1 MAHLF
6 FVVLS
11 QFNYFAYFCQKFEIT
26 MERIGLTYNTEKEQI
41 VISEYG
47 RCIQEM
53 IKKLPE
59 IEDRQQ
65 RTEAARYII
74 SVMVQMNPQIKESS
88 DYEHKLWDHLY
99 IISGYNLD
107 LDSPYAP
114 PTPEAQHS
122 KPQHVGYQNND
133 IKYGHYGQYLIK
145 MIEAASQE
153 ENEEVRE
160 ALAYSLASQMKRNY
174 LEWNK
179 SVVNDQ
185 VIIDDLKTISKGRL
199 VINEESKLNAP
210 YENYGKSPSRKQQ
223 QPQQQGK
230 KKKKKVPNLKANMN
244 NPNNPAYK
252 KRMQELGKL

>member
-1 MAHLF
+1 MD
-6 FVVLS
+6 
-11 QFNYFAYFCQKFEIT
+11 K
-26 MERIGLTYNTEKEQI
+26 IGLTYNTEKEQI

-59 IEDRQQ
+59 IEDREQ
-65 RTEAARYII
+65 RTEAAKYII
-74 SVMVQMNPQIKESS
+74 SVMVQMNPSIKQSS

-99 IISGYNLD
+99 MISGYNLD
-107 LDSPYAP
+107 VDSPYAP
-114 PTPEAQHS
+114 PKREAQHS
-122 KPQHVGYQNND
+122 KPQHIGYQNNH
-133 IKYGHYGQYLIK
+133 IKYGHYGLYLIK

-153 ENEEVRE
+153 EDDEVRE
-160 ALAYSLASQMKRNY
+160 ALAYSLAGQMKRNY

-185 VIIDDLKTISKGRL
+185 VILDDLKTISGGRL
-199 VINEESKLNAP
+199 VIGDESKLNTP
-210 YENYGKSPSRKQQ
+210 GDIFSKVQPRPQQ
-223 QPQQQGK
+223 QQQQGK

>member
-1 MAHLF
+1 MDR
-6 FVVLS
+6 
-11 QFNYFAYFCQKFEIT
+11 T
-26 MERIGLTYNTEKEQI
+26 GLTYNTEKEQI

-47 RCIQEM
+47 RCVQEM
-53 IKKLPE
+53 IKKLQE
-59 IEDRQQ
+59 IEDREQ
-65 RTEAARYII
+65 RTEAAKYII
-74 SVMVQMNPQIKESS
+74 SVMVQMNPSIKQSS

-99 IISGYNLD
+99 MISGYNLD
-107 LDSPYAP
+107 VDSPFEP
-114 PTPEAQHS
+114 PTPVAQQS
-122 KPQHVGYQNND
+122 KPQHIGYQNND

-153 ENEEVRE
+153 ENDEIRE
-160 ALAYSLASQMKRNY
+160 ALAYSLAGQMKRNY

-185 VIIDDLKTISKGRL
+185 VILDDLKNISGGRL
-199 VINEESKLNAP
+199 VINDESKLNATG
-210 YENYGKSPSRKQQ
+210 EILGKVQPKQQ
-223 QPQQQGK
+223 QQQQGK

>member
-1 MAHLF
+1 MD
-6 FVVLS
+6 
-11 QFNYFAYFCQKFEIT
+11 K
-26 MERIGLTYNTEKEQI
+26 IGLTYNTEKEKI
-41 VISEYG
+41 AIPEYG

-65 RTEAARYII
+65 RTEAAKYII

-88 DYEHKLWDHLY
+88 DWEHKLWDHLY
-99 IISGYNLD
+99 IISNYQLD
-107 LDSPYAP
+107 VDSPFAP
-114 PTPEAQHS
+114 PTIESQRK
-122 KPQHVGYQNND
+122 KPQHIGYQNND

-153 ENEEVRE
+153 ENDEVRE

-174 LEWNK
+174 LDWNK

-185 VIIDDLKTISKGRL
+185 VIIDDLKNISGGRL
-199 VINEESKLNAP
+199 VIGEESKLNSTSDIL
-210 YENYGKSPSRKQQ
+210 GKIKQKPQQQQQ
-223 QPQQQGK
+223 QPGK

-252 KRMQELGKL
+252 LRMQQMGKL

>member
-1 MAHLF
+1 M
-6 FVVLS
+6 
-11 QFNYFAYFCQKFEIT
+11 NKP
-26 MERIGLTYNTEKEQI
+26 GLTYNTEKEAI
-41 VISEYG
+41 AISEYG

-59 IEDRQQ
+59 IEDRKQ
-65 RTEAARYII
+65 RTEAAKYII

-99 IISGYNLD
+99 MISGYNLD
-107 LDSPYAP
+107 LDGPYVP
-114 PTPEAQHS
+114 PRPITQQK
-122 KPQHVGYQNND
+122 KPQHIGYQNND

-174 LEWNK
+174 MEWNK

-185 VIIDDLKTISKGRL
+185 VILDDLKNISGGRL
-199 VINEESKLNAP
+199 VINEESKLSNDMPVKAQP
-210 YENYGKSPSRKQQ
+210 KQQ
-223 QPQQQGK
+223 QQQGK

>member
-1 MAHLF
+1 
-6 FVVLS
+6 
-11 QFNYFAYFCQKFEIT
+11 

-47 RCIQEM
+47 RCVQEM
-53 IKKLPE
+53 IKKLSE
-59 IEDRQQ
+59 IEDRAE
-65 RTEAARYII
+65 RTEAAKYII
-74 SVMVQMNPQIKESS
+74 NVMVQMNPSIKQSS

-99 IISGYNLD
+99 MISGYNLD
-107 LDSPYAP
+107 VDSPYAP
-114 PTPEAQHS
+114 PTPIEQQS
-122 KPQHVGYQNND
+122 KPQHIGYQNNQ
-133 IKYGHYGQYLIK
+133 IKYGHYGLYLIK

-153 ENEEVRE
+153 EDDEVRE
-160 ALAYSLASQMKRNY
+160 ALAYSLAGQMKRNY

-185 VIIDDLKTISKGRL
+185 VILDDLKTISGGRL
-199 VINEESKLNAP
+199 VIEDESKLNS
-210 YENYGKSPSRKQQ
+210 NGDILGKVQPKPLQQ
-223 QPQQQGK
+223 QQQGK

>member
-1 MAHLF
+1 M
-6 FVVLS
+6 
-11 QFNYFAYFCQKFEIT
+11 NKP
-26 MERIGLTYNTEKEQI
+26 GLTYNTEKEQI

-47 RCIQEM
+47 RCVQEM

-59 IEDRQQ
+59 IEDREQ
-65 RTEAARYII
+65 RTEAAKYII
-74 SVMVQMNPQIKESS
+74 SVMVQMNPSIKQSS

-99 IISGYNLD
+99 MISGYNLD
-107 LDSPYAP
+107 VDSPYAP
-114 PTPEAQHS
+114 PIPVEQQS
-122 KPQHVGYQNND
+122 KPQHIGYQNND

-145 MIEAASQE
+145 MIEAASKE
-153 ENEEVRE
+153 ENDEIRE
-160 ALAYSLASQMKRNY
+160 ALAYSLAGQMKRNY

-185 VIIDDLKTISKGRL
+185 VIIDDLKNISGGRL
-199 VINEESKLNAP
+199 VINDETKLNNTNEMP
-210 YENYGKSPSRKQQ
+210 SGKAQQPKQQ
-223 QPQQQGK
+223 QQQGK

>member
-1 MAHLF
+1 MD
-6 FVVLS
+6 
-11 QFNYFAYFCQKFEIT
+11 KP
-26 MERIGLTYNTEKEQI
+26 GLTYNTEKEQI

-47 RCIQEM
+47 RCTQEM

-59 IEDRQQ
+59 IEDREQ

-74 SVMVQMNPQIKESS
+74 SVMVQMNPGIKQSS

-99 IISGYNLD
+99 MISGYNLD
-107 LDSPYAP
+107 VDSPYAP
-114 PTPEAQHS
+114 PVPLEKQS
-122 KPQHVGYQNND
+122 KPQHIGYQNND

-153 ENEEVRE
+153 ENDEIRE
-160 ALAYSLASQMKRNY
+160 ALAYSLAGQMKRNY

-185 VIIDDLKTISKGRL
+185 VILDDLKNISGGRL
-199 VINEESKLNAP
+199 VISEESKLNGNADL
-210 YENYGKSPSRKQQ
+210 GKVQPQAKQQ
-223 QPQQQGK
+223 QQQQGK

>member
-1 MAHLF
+1 MNK
-6 FVVLS
+6 S
-11 QFNYFAYFCQKFEIT
+11 
-26 MERIGLTYNTEKEQI
+26 GLTYNTEKEQI

-59 IEDRQQ
+59 IEDREQ
-65 RTEAARYII
+65 RTEAAKYII
-74 SVMVQMNPQIKESS
+74 SVMVQMNPSIKQSS

-99 IISGYNLD
+99 MISGYNLD
-107 LDSPYAP
+107 VDSPYPAP
-114 PTPEAQHS
+114 IPVEQQS
-122 KPQHVGYQNND
+122 KPQHIGYQNND

-145 MIEAASQE
+145 MIEAASKE
-153 ENEEVRE
+153 EDDEVRE
-160 ALAYSLASQMKRNY
+160 ALAYSLAGQMKRNY

-185 VIIDDLKTISKGRL
+185 VIIDDLRNISGGRL
-199 VINEESKLNAP
+199 VIADELKLNNNGDMPA
-210 YENYGKSPSRKQQ
+210 KVQQQAKQQ
-223 QPQQQGK
+223 QQQQGK

-252 KRMQELGKL
+252 KRMQELGKR

>member
-1 MAHLF
+1 MD
-6 FVVLS
+6 
-11 QFNYFAYFCQKFEIT
+11 K
-26 MERIGLTYNTEKEQI
+26 IGLTYNTEKEKI
-41 VISEYG
+41 AIPEYG

-65 RTEAARYII
+65 RTEAAKYII

-88 DYEHKLWDHLY
+88 DWEHKLWDHLY
-99 IISGYNLD
+99 IISNYQLD
-107 LDSPYAP
+107 VDSPFAP
-114 PTPEAQHS
+114 PTIESQRK
-122 KPQHVGYQNND
+122 KPQHIGYQNND

-153 ENEEVRE
+153 ENDEVRE

-174 LEWNK
+174 LDWNK

-185 VIIDDLKTISKGRL
+185 VILDDLKNISGGRL
-199 VINEESKLNAP
+199 VIGEESKLNSTGDIL
-210 YENYGKSPSRKQQ
+210 GKVKQKQQ
-223 QPQQQGK
+223 QQQQPGK

-252 KRMQELGKL
+252 LRMQQMGKL

>member
-1 MAHLF
+1 MD
-6 FVVLS
+6 
-11 QFNYFAYFCQKFEIT
+11 
-26 MERIGLTYNTEKEQI
+26 RIGLTYNTEKEQI

-59 IEDRQQ
+59 IEDREQ
-65 RTEAARYII
+65 RTEAAKYII
-74 SVMVQMNPQIKESS
+74 SVMVQMNPSIKQSS

-99 IISGYNLD
+99 MISGYQLD
-107 LDSPYAP
+107 VDSPYAP
-114 PTPEAQHS
+114 PVPMEKQR
-122 KPQHVGYQNND
+122 KPQHIGYQNND

-153 ENEEVRE
+153 ENNEIRE

-174 LEWNK
+174 LDWNK

-185 VIIDDLKTISKGRL
+185 VIIDDLKKISGGRL
-199 VINEESKLNAP
+199 VIADESKLNNNGDMLVKGQPQA
-210 YENYGKSPSRKQQ
+210 KQQ
-223 QPQQQGK
+223 QQQQQGK

-252 KRMQELGKL
+252 KRMQELGKI

>member
-1 MAHLF
+1 MNKA
-6 FVVLS
+6 
-11 QFNYFAYFCQKFEIT
+11 
-26 MERIGLTYNTEKEQI
+26 GLTYNTEKEQI

-47 RCIQEM
+47 RCIQEI

-59 IEDRQQ
+59 IEDREQ
-65 RTEAARYII
+65 RTEAAKYII
-74 SVMVQMNPQIKESS
+74 SVMVQMNPNIKQSS

-99 IISGYNLD
+99 MISGYQLD
-107 LDSPYAP
+107 VDSPYAP
-114 PTPEAQHS
+114 PVPMEKQR
-122 KPQHVGYQNND
+122 KPQHIGYQNND

-153 ENEEVRE
+153 ENDEIRE
-160 ALAYSLASQMKRNY
+160 ALAYSLAGQMKRNY

-185 VIIDDLKTISKGRL
+185 VIIEDLKNISGGRL
-199 VINEESKLNAP
+199 VIADELKLN
-210 YENYGKSPSRKQQ
+210 NNSDMSVKGQQ
-223 QPQQQGK
+223 QAKLQQPQQGK

>member
-1 MAHLF
+1 MNKA
-6 FVVLS
+6 
-11 QFNYFAYFCQKFEIT
+11 
-26 MERIGLTYNTEKEQI
+26 GLTYNTEKEQI

-59 IEDRQQ
+59 IEDREQ
-65 RTEAARYII
+65 RTEAAKYII
-74 SVMVQMNPQIKESS
+74 SVMVQMNPNIKQSS

-99 IISGYNLD
+99 MISGYQLD
-107 LDSPYAP
+107 VDSPYAP
-114 PTPEAQHS
+114 PVPMEKQR
-122 KPQHVGYQNND
+122 KPQHIGYQNNN

-153 ENEEVRE
+153 ENDEIRE
-160 ALAYSLASQMKRNY
+160 ALAYSLAGQMKRNY

-185 VIIDDLKTISKGRL
+185 VIIEDLKNISGGRL
-199 VINEESKLNAP
+199 VIADELKLN
-210 YENYGKSPSRKQQ
+210 NNSDMSVKGQQ
-223 QPQQQGK
+223 QAKLQQPQQGK

-252 KRMQELGKL
+252 KRMQELGKM

>member
-1 MAHLF
+1 MDR
-6 FVVLS
+6 
-11 QFNYFAYFCQKFEIT
+11 T
-26 MERIGLTYNTEKEQI
+26 GLTYNTEKEQI

-59 IEDRQQ
+59 IEDREQ

-74 SVMVQMNPQIKESS
+74 SVMVQMNPG
-88 DYEHKLWDHLY
+88 LWDHLY
-99 IISGYNLD
+99 MISGYNLD

-114 PTPEAQHS
+114 PTPAEQQK
-122 KPQHVGYQNND
+122 KPQHIGYQNND

-145 MIEAASQE
+145 MIEAAAAE
-153 ENEEVRE
+153 PNDDVRE
-160 ALAYSLASQMKRNY
+160 ALAYSLAGQMKRNY
-174 LEWNK
+174 IEWNK

-185 VIIDDLKTISKGRL
+185 VIIDDLKALSGGRL
-199 VINEESKLNAP
+199 VITDESKLNGNG
-210 YENYGKSPSRKQQ
+210 EQQGKSQPQPKQ
-223 QPQQQGK
+223 QQQGK

>member
-1 MAHLF
+1 MNKL
-6 FVVLS
+6 
-11 QFNYFAYFCQKFEIT
+11 
-26 MERIGLTYNTEKEQI
+26 GLTYNTEKEQI

-59 IEDRQQ
+59 IENREQ
-65 RTEAARYII
+65 RTEAAKYII
-74 SVMVQMNPQIKESS
+74 SVMVQMNPSIKQSS

-99 IISGYNLD
+99 MISGYNLD
-107 LDSPYAP
+107 VDSPYAP
-114 PTPEAQHS
+114 PIPLEKQS
-122 KPQHVGYQNND
+122 KPQHIGYQNND

-153 ENEEVRE
+153 ENDEIRE
-160 ALAYSLASQMKRNY
+160 ALAYSLAGQMKRNY
-174 LEWNK
+174 LDWNK

-185 VIIDDLKTISKGRL
+185 VIIDDLKNISGGRL
-199 VINEESKLNAP
+199 VIADEAKLNNNGDSA
-210 YENYGKSPSRKQQ
+210 GKGQQ
-223 QPQQQGK
+223 QAKQSQQQQQGK
-230 KKKKKVPNLKANMN
+230 KNKKKVPNLKANMN

>member
-1 MAHLF
+1 MDR
-6 FVVLS
+6 
-11 QFNYFAYFCQKFEIT
+11 T
-26 MERIGLTYNTEKEQI
+26 GLTYNTEKEQI

-59 IEDRQQ
+59 IEDREQ

-74 SVMVQMNPQIKESS
+74 SVMVQMNPGIKQST

-99 IISGYNLD
+99 MISGYNLD

-114 PTPEAQHS
+114 PTPTEQKK
-122 KPQHVGYQNND
+122 KPQHIGYQNND

-145 MIEAASQE
+145 MIEAAAAE
-153 ENEEVRE
+153 PNDDVRE
-160 ALAYSLASQMKRNY
+160 ALAYSLAGQMKRNY
-174 LEWNK
+174 IEWNK

-185 VIIDDLKTISKGRL
+185 VIIDDLKNLSGGRL
-199 VINEESKLNAP
+199 VIAEESKLNSNSEQP
-210 YENYGKSPSRKQQ
+210 GKSQPQPKQ
-223 QPQQQGK
+223 QQQGK

>member
-1 MAHLF
+1 MD
-6 FVVLS
+6 
-11 QFNYFAYFCQKFEIT
+11 
-26 MERIGLTYNTEKEQI
+26 RIGLTYNTEKEQI

-65 RTEAARYII
+65 RTEAAKYII
-74 SVMVQMNPQIKESS
+74 SVMVQMNPSIKQSS
-88 DYEHKLWDHLY
+88 DWEHKLWDHLY
-99 IISGYNLD
+99 MISGYNLD
-107 LDSPYAP
+107 VDSPFAP
-114 PTPEAQHS
+114 PTPIEQQR
-122 KPQHVGYQNND
+122 KPQHIGYQNNN
-133 IKYGHYGQYLIK
+133 IKYGHYGLYLIK

-153 ENEEVRE
+153 EDEEVRE

-179 SVVNDQ
+179 NVVNDQ
-185 VIIDDLKTISKGRL
+185 VILNDLKTISGGRL
-199 VINEESKLNAP
+199 VIEDESKFNASGDLLAKVQP
-210 YENYGKSPSRKQQ
+210 KPQQ
-223 QPQQQGK
+223 QQQGK

-252 KRMQELGKL
+252 KRMQELGKV

>member
-1 MAHLF
+1 M
-6 FVVLS
+6 
-11 QFNYFAYFCQKFEIT
+11 NKP
-26 MERIGLTYNTEKEQI
+26 GLTYNTEKEQI

-47 RCIQEM
+47 RCVQEM

-59 IEDRQQ
+59 IEDREQ
-65 RTEAARYII
+65 RTEAAKYII
-74 SVMVQMNPQIKESS
+74 SVMVQMNPNIKQSS

-99 IISGYNLD
+99 MISGYNLD
-107 LDSPYAP
+107 VDSPYAP
-114 PTPEAQHS
+114 PVPLEKQS
-122 KPQHVGYQNND
+122 KPQHIGYQNND

-153 ENEEVRE
+153 ENDEIRE
-160 ALAYSLASQMKRNY
+160 ALAYSLAGQMKRNY

-185 VIIDDLKTISKGRL
+185 VILDDLKNISGGRL
-199 VINEESKLNAP
+199 VISEESKLNGNADL
-210 YENYGKSPSRKQQ
+210 GKVQPQAKQPQ
-223 QPQQQGK
+223 QQQQGK

-244 NPNNPAYK
+244 NPNTPAYK

>member
-1 MAHLF
+1 MD
-6 FVVLS
+6 
-11 QFNYFAYFCQKFEIT
+11 KP
-26 MERIGLTYNTEKEQI
+26 GLTYNTEKEQI

-47 RCIQEM
+47 RCVQEM

-59 IEDRQQ
+59 IEDREQ
-65 RTEAARYII
+65 RTEAAKYII
-74 SVMVQMNPQIKESS
+74 SVMVQMNPNIKQSS

-99 IISGYNLD
+99 MISGYNLD
-107 LDSPYAP
+107 VDSPYVP
-114 PTPEAQHS
+114 PVPLEKQS
-122 KPQHVGYQNND
+122 KPQHIGYQNND

-160 ALAYSLASQMKRNY
+160 ALAYSLAGQMKRNY
-174 LEWNK
+174 IEWNK

-185 VIIDDLKTISKGRL
+185 VIIDDLKNISGGRL
-199 VINEESKLNAP
+199 VISEESKLNSNADL
-210 YENYGKSPSRKQQ
+210 GKVQPQAKQPQ
-223 QPQQQGK
+223 QQQQGK

>member
-1 MAHLF
+1 MDR
-6 FVVLS
+6 
-11 QFNYFAYFCQKFEIT
+11 T
-26 MERIGLTYNTEKEQI
+26 GLTYNTEKEQI

-47 RCIQEM
+47 RCVQEM

-59 IEDRQQ
+59 IEDREQ
-65 RTEAARYII
+65 RTEAAKYII

-99 IISGYNLD
+99 IISGYQLD
-107 LDSPYAP
+107 LDSPFAP
-114 PTPEAQHS
+114 PTPVEQQS
-122 KPQHVGYQNND
+122 KPQHIGYQNND

-153 ENEEVRE
+153 ENDEVRE
-160 ALAYSLASQMKRNY
+160 ALAYSLASQMKHNY
-174 LEWNK
+174 AEWTK

-185 VIIDDLKTISKGRL
+185 VIIDDLKKLSNGRL
-199 VINEESKLNAP
+199 VIPDESKLGTEP
-210 YENYGKSPSRKQQ
+210 QGKVQQ
-223 QPQQQGK
+223 QAKQQQGK

-252 KRMQELGKL
+252 KRMQQLGKI

>member
-1 MAHLF
+1 
-6 FVVLS
+6 
-11 QFNYFAYFCQKFEIT
+11 

-47 RCIQEM
+47 RCVQEM

-59 IEDRQQ
+59 IEDRAE
-65 RTEAARYII
+65 RTEAAKYII
-74 SVMVQMNPQIKESS
+74 SVMVQMNPSIKQSS

-99 IISGYNLD
+99 MISGYNLD
-107 LDSPYAP
+107 VDSPYAP
-114 PTPEAQHS
+114 PTPIEQQS
-122 KPQHVGYQNND
+122 KPQHIGYQNNQ
-133 IKYGHYGQYLIK
+133 IKYGHYGLYLIK

-153 ENEEVRE
+153 EDDEVRE
-160 ALAYSLASQMKRNY
+160 ALAYSLAGQMKRNY

-185 VIIDDLKTISKGRL
+185 VILDDLKTISGGRL
-199 VINEESKLNAP
+199 VIEDESKLNSSGDIL
-210 YENYGKSPSRKQQ
+210 GKVQSKPLQQ
-223 QPQQQGK
+223 QQQGK

>member
-1 MAHLF
+1 
-6 FVVLS
+6 
-11 QFNYFAYFCQKFEIT
+11 

-74 SVMVQMNPQIKESS
+74 SVMVQMNPQVKESS
-88 DYEHKLWDHLY
+88 DWEHKLWDHLY
-99 IISGYNLD
+99 MISGYALD
-107 LDSPYAP
+107 LDSPFAP
-114 PTPEAQHS
+114 PAPAVRRS
-122 KPQHVGYQNND
+122 KPQHIGYQNNH
-133 IKYGHYGQYLIK
+133 IKYGHYGQYIVK
-145 MIEAASQE
+145 MIEAASLE
-153 ENEEVRE
+153 EDEEMRE
-160 ALAYSLASQMKRNY
+160 ALAHSIANQMKRNY

-179 SVVNDQ
+179 NVVNDQ
-185 VIIDDLKTISKGRL
+185 VILDDLRTISGGRL
-199 VINEESKLNAP
+199 MISEEKLNSTS
-210 YENYGKSPSRKQQ
+210 EILGKAQPQPKQQ
-223 QPQQQGK
+223 QGQPK

-252 KRMQELGKL
+252 KRMQQLGKL

>member
-1 MAHLF
+1 M
-6 FVVLS
+6 
-11 QFNYFAYFCQKFEIT
+11 NKP
-26 MERIGLTYNTEKEQI
+26 GLTYNTEKEQI

-47 RCIQEM
+47 RCVQEM

-59 IEDRQQ
+59 IEDREQ
-65 RTEAARYII
+65 RTEAAKYII
-74 SVMVQMNPQIKESS
+74 SVMVQMNPNIKQSS

-99 IISGYNLD
+99 MISGYNLD
-107 LDSPYAP
+107 VDSPYAP
-114 PTPEAQHS
+114 PVPLEKQS
-122 KPQHVGYQNND
+122 KPQHIGYQNND

-145 MIEAASQE
+145 MIEAASKE
-153 ENEEVRE
+153 ENDEIRE
-160 ALAYSLASQMKRNY
+160 ALAYSLAGQMKRNY

-185 VIIDDLKTISKGRL
+185 VIIDDLKNISHGRL
-199 VINEESKLNAP
+199 ILSDESRLNSNG
-210 YENYGKSPSRKQQ
+210 EMMLGKTQQQGKQQ
-223 QPQQQGK
+223 QQQQQGK